1 MHTSKKQANLPK
13 KIVYY
18 SDEINEDFAG
28 TNIKTKQTPKDY
40 KYINKNIFFRAFS
53 FVLYYFIAFPLVWTI
68 NKVVYF
74 ARYKNRKVLKQ
85 AKNSGYFIYGNH
97 TILLGDAFSPSII
110 SAPKRAYI
118 IANPDATSIKGVR
131 TIVRALG
138 VLPTPHHKETYVNFF
153 DAIETRLKQKATIT
167 IYPEAHIWPY
177 CTKIRNFNS
186 VSFKFPVRF
195 NAPSFCFTTTFK
207 KRKLFKKPRAVIY
220 IDGPFYPD
228 TALSKKEQEI
238 DLRNRIYETMCL
250 RSKESDCEYI
260 RYEKRA
266 ETDQT
271 QNQNNQPS
279 N

>member
-1 MHTSKKQANLPK
+1 MNTRKNNNAEPK
-13 KIVYY
+13 KTVYY
-18 SDEINEDFAG
+18 CDELNDDFAG
-28 TNIKTKQTPKDY
+28 TNINTKQTPKDFAY
-40 KYINKNIFFRAFS
+40 VNKNVFLRAFS

-85 AKNSGYFIYGNH
+85 AKNQGYFLYGNH

-131 TIVRALG
+131 TIVKALG
-138 VLPTPHHKETYVNFF
+138 VLPTPYHKETYAKFF

-186 VSFKFPVRF
+186 VSFKFPVKF
-195 NAPSFCFTTTFK
+195 NAPSFCFTTTYK

-220 IDGPFYPD
+220 IDGPFYPNQE
-228 TALSKKEQEI
+228 LSKKEQEL
-238 DLRNRIYETMCL
+238 DLRDRIYQTMCT
-250 RSKESDCEYI
+250 RSKESNYDYI
-260 RYEKRA
+260 KYVKKEESTTNNT
-266 ETDQT
+266 ETQD
-271 QNQNNQPS
+271 NK
-279 N
+279 